1 MAKGK
6 SGRAKRRKL
15 ERDLA
20 KEKSSSNI
28 SGKQIF
34 NILKYVLNESQAKS
48 LFNSLSK
55 ERISEVRGDLLP
67 KTYYELRKSGNHSSK
82 DEFAKEIIWYT
93 NELLDYQNEINE
105 FLNLEHNFECSFL
118 AGNYKDSSLILDEIE
133 NKICVSQWSIEK
145 RLLIAEYETGFKK
158 NKEILANII
167 LTDNDPITNLLS
179 KYQSIR
185 IEKKLSFFKYEE
197 IFNNLLA
204 ANSNPKARE
213 YLCFKL
219 NFFKQGKYNHKGF
232 ILSVENSGSIID
244 KYKSFIQC
252 ILLYISEIDRD
263 QSIEVILKINLGK
276 LLNRIN
282 DNRIINSLYAIGQT
296 PSFKISSKNE
306 QLLNITDNYLQGKY
320 ELVLKDLESFF
331 IDNSNSFELYE
342 FYIKSTINLKRTFK
356 NPFPIDSFA
365 GKCIEDLNNIFN
377 KNNKTENSL
386 INAIKTYNSIGN
398 INWSYKYFAFVF
410 NEHASNFDSIDINR
424 YSHLNSSYFSSSN
437 TLFFKNID
445 ISKIYLSKIN
455 ESKPSISVDFYEQV
469 NSIINDKSTNKIS
482 VSVEPFRAIL
492 YYCQALQVSTNY
504 ELALYSYQNL
514 LASSEHKSAFESQH
528 NLIEV
533 VQGILNCLLNL
544 NKLQDAV
551 ILIASY
557 NIENPNF
564 SNRLRSDF
572 LLKKIIE
579 SDNEELKKEISTP
592 IVLHQYKSFIN
603 PNDIWIAYDEFLF
616 SYDLDYPKEI
626 ESIIN
631 EIDKSK
637 TIYFLK
643 NICKQEVFDSS
654 HKFENQD
661 QLDNERI
668 EICSLLTRIDR
679 DNFEDYIN
687 EISEINR
694 NLLIRQGIKQIDE
707 SKIYVDVKGIK
718 NFLEK
723 DIKESFDRSMNLQ
736 TLSLDQ
742 IQKLDLNS
750 DNVMIPYYDEP
761 SISNKIEH
769 NTSNLKITSYS
780 RFEQFSDMFL
790 KIRDKF
796 IASNEFGIDTYLSM
810 RIRHGTLLGEIRSVF
825 ENYYLITKKEDTSK
839 DYKDNLYWQKL
850 LSKSELELSTYFN
863 KTMSDFS
870 QKIDA
875 ISDELKN
882 KKLQIKTEKK
892 ESEGYFDYSYDSKEL
907 LQFFKKRIASIDNYE
922 VFFEE
927 IIAILWERTE
937 SNLTRIR
944 EDISE
949 NIKEFMV
956 SSLVN
961 LSKEVEAMFDK
972 NEHPEVNELIRNI
985 TLCQTDI
992 KNELDKIAAWFKRTN
1007 SKTINE
1013 FYIQLPIDSTLTT
1026 LKRLFK
1032 EYQNLD
1038 IRFNINCSI
1047 KFEGENF
1054 PHFCYIFQN
1063 LMHNIIEHSE
1073 LNCDDLKV
1081 NIGINVRENE
1091 ISIIILN
1098 NFSSD
1103 INLESRNVEI
1113 QKTRDLLLQS
1123 HDNDKIRAEK
1133 GTGYLKIQKTLK
1145 SDLLRESFKIII
1157 DPVDEYRT
1165 YRTEINFNLNNLQK
1179 LEQ

>member
-20 KEKSSSNI
+20 KRKSSVNI

-34 NILKYVLNESQAKS
+34 QSLKYDLNDSQAKS
-48 LFNSLSK
+48 LFISLPK
-55 ERISEVRGDLLP
+55 ERIKEVRGELLP
-67 KTYYELRKSGNHSSK
+67 KTYSELRKSGNHSSK
-82 DEFAKEIIWYT
+82 DEFAKEIVWYT

-105 FLNLEHNFECSFL
+105 FLNLESKFECSFL
-118 AGNYKDSSLILDEIE
+118 AGNYEDSSLILDDIE
-133 NKICVSQWSIEK
+133 TKICVSQWSIEK

-158 NKEILANII
+158 NKEVLASII
-167 LTDNDPITNLLS
+167 LTDNDPMTNLLS

-197 IFNNLLA
+197 IFNNLLDA
-204 ANSNPKARE
+204 YSNSKARE

-232 ILSVENSGSIID
+232 ILSIENSGSIID

-252 ILLYISEIDRD
+252 VLLFVSEIERD
-263 QSIEVILKINLGK
+263 ESIESILKINLGK
-276 LLNRIN
+276 LLNQIN
-282 DNRIINSLYAIGQT
+282 DNRIINSLYAIGVT
-296 PSFKISSKNE
+296 PSFKINPKNE

-320 ELVLKDLESFF
+320 ELVLKGLESFF
-331 IDNSNSFELYE
+331 IGNSNIFELYE
-342 FYIKSTINLKRTFK
+342 FYIKSTINLKRIFK

-365 GKCIEDLNNIFN
+365 GKCLEDLNNIFN
-377 KNNKTENSL
+377 KNNKTENSF

-398 INWSYKYFAFVF
+398 LNWSYKYFAFVY
-410 NEHASNFDSIDINR
+410 NEHSSNFDSIDINR
-424 YSHLNSSYFSSSN
+424 YSHLNSSYFNSSN
-437 TLFFKNID
+437 TLFLKNID
-445 ISKIYLSKIN
+445 ASKIYLSKIN
-455 ESKPSISVDFYEQV
+455 ESKPFISVDFYEQV
-469 NSIINDKSTNKIS
+469 INIINGKSTNKIN
-482 VSVEPFRAIL
+482 VDVEPFRANL

-557 NIENPNF
+557 NIANPNF
-564 SNRLRSDF
+564 ANRLMSGF
-572 LLKKIIE
+572 LLNKIIE
-579 SDNEELKKEISTP
+579 SDNEDLKREISTP

-626 ESIIN
+626 EII
-631 EIDKSK
+631 IDKIDASK

-654 HKFENQD
+654 PMFENQD

-679 DNFEDYIN
+679 DNFEEYIN

-718 NFLEK
+718 NILEK

-736 TLSLDQ
+736 TLSFDQ

-761 SISNKIEH
+761 VISNKTEH

-850 LSKSELELSTYFN
+850 LSKSELELSTSFN

-907 LQFFKKRIASIDNYE
+907 LKFFKKRIASIDNYE

-937 SNLTRIR
+937 ANLTRIR

-961 LSKEVEAMFDK
+961 LSKEIEMIFDK

-1038 IRFNINCSI
+1038 IKFNINCSI

-1063 LMHNIIEHSE
+1063 LMHNIIEHSG

-1081 NIGINVRENE
+1081 NIVINVFENE

-1113 QKTRDLLLQS
+1113 KKTHDLLLQS

-1157 DPVDEYRT
+1157 DPVDDSRT
-1165 YRTEINFNLNNLQK
+1165 YKTEINFNLKNLQK